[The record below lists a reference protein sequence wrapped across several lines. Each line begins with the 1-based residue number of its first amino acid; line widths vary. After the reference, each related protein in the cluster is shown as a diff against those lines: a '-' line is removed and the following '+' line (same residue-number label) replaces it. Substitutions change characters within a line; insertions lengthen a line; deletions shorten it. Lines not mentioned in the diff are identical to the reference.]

1 MKYLS
6 VEMPD
11 VRRDSALGTSK
22 SIIPWFYPC
31 SSSNIY
37 LQHLWKY
44 TLMGHLLVV
53 WALRIIP
60 QVSQRLGVTPL
71 PRVLV
76 RTGEQE
82 MRLPRADSAFCVSKI
97 STDPSERFGCSSQ
110 AARSPGSASQITKA
124 VRDTTVLIK
133 LVLKAKA
140 REWERRWKLSRSG
153 SLSIANLLL
162 IRAALMHNKESQ
174 EKTPKAQD
182 CTILRW
188 IKTNPWQ
195 WHLKNYFILVKSCL
209 CLDTCT
215 HPPVANEDL
224 RSGSKTWVTHLC
236 VCVSVYQR

>member
-1 MKYLS
+1 MLEGTVLWVHQSQSSLGFIHAVPATFICSTFENTHWWVISWWCELCGSFLRS
-6 VEMPD
+6 V
-11 VRRDSALGTSK
+11 RDSGSLPS
-22 SIIPWFYPC
+22 PEYWF
-31 SSSNIY
+31 
-37 LQHLWKY
+37 
-44 TLMGHLLVV
+44 
-53 WALRIIP
+53 
-60 QVSQRLGVTPL
+60 
-71 PRVLV
+71 VLV
-76 RTGEQE
+76 SGKCPYQEQ
-82 MRLPRADSAFCVSKI
+82 
-97 STDPSERFGCSSQ
+97 TQRFVYPKFPLIPVKGL
-110 AARSPGSASQITKA
+110 AAQVRQRQSPGSASQITKA

-162 IRAALMHNKESQ
+162 IRAALMRNKESQ

-182 CTILRW
+182 CTIFRW

-195 WHLKNYFILVKSCL
+195 WHLKTYFILVKSCL

-224 RSGSKTWVTHLC
+224 WSGSKTWVTHLC